1 MTLEPVAGMARS
13 TVEAMA
19 PALKLTDAERL
30 RLAELLRTRGAPP
43 DRNCAQSVDL
53 LVSLVQELRHE
64 A

>member
-1 MTLEPVAGMARS
+1 MTLEAIAGKARS
-13 TVEAMA
+13 TVQAMA

-30 RLAELLRTRGAPP
+30 QLAELLRTRRAPT
-43 DRNCAQSVDL
+43 DRNGAISVDL